1 MPIEISKYIKDKGYD
16 DAKECHKAGGSIRD
30 IGFCC
35 SYKNKLHQQY
45 YLEGWFKYWDTL
57 KK

>member
-1 MPIEISKYIKDKGYD
+1 MIKYLKDKGYN
-16 DAKECHKAGGSIRD
+16 DAKECQKAGGSIRD

-45 YLEGWFKYWDTL
+45 YSEGWFKYWDTL